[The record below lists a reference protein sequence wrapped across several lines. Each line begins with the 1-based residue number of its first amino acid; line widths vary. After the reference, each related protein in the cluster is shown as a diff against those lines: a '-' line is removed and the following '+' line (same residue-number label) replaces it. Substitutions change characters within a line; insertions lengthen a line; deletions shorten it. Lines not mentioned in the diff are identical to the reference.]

1 MLWQMPCPEDFN
13 LYGDNFLLSLIFVL
27 GCFHFVIGPRN
38 MYLILFDFFCNRLH
52 FSVVVT
58 LL

>member
-13 LYGDNFLLSLIFVL
+13 LYGDNFLLSLICVL
-27 GCFHFVIGPRN
+27 GCFHFVIGPWN
-38 MYLILFDFFCNRLH
+38 MYLIFFDFLVIGLTFQ
-52 FSVVVT
+52 

>member
-13 LYGDNFLLSLIFVL
+13 LYSDNFLLFLICVL

-38 MYLILFDFFCNRLH
+38 MYLIFFDFLVIGFT
-52 FSVVVT
+52 F
-58 LL
+58 LLL